1 MLEASFL
8 GLSDRTAED
17 GAVSVWPAWEVRG
30 HGDTTAWFHVRL
42 AFPDGA
48 SVDALA
54 VLNAGRVSI
63 EDVRADP
70 ALSLT
75 DLKLLAGWIEA
86 PLSAACGTG
95 GQSGGVCPEE
105 RLDRGAGEPGS
116 GSGGGGCPAGTAEG
130 PGGTGRATGAAPG
143 RPDCGAEE
151 GPGGTRG
158 TGGAD
163 RGAAPGGAA
172 ADAERPVRPDVAGAG
187 AGCAAGAGGAASDAA
202 GCAWSRRA
210 RQTWPRGIEGRRL
223 LAEEYRAAQDEGL
236 DPVLAVMDAT
246 GHSRRRALRL
256 IARARDAGF
265 LPPRHARR

>member
-1 MLEASFL
+1 M
-8 GLSDRTAED
+8 
-17 GAVSVWPAWEVRG
+17 WPAWEVRG

-54 VLNAGRVSI
+54 VLNAGRVFI
-63 EDVRADP
+63 EGVRADP

-95 GQSGGVCPEE
+95 GESGGVYPEE
-105 RLDRGAGEPGS
+105 RLDRGAEEPGS
-116 GSGGGGCPAGTAEG
+116 GGGGGGCPAGTAEG
-130 PGGTGRATGAAPG
+130 PEGTGRATGAAPG
-143 RPDCGAEE
+143 RPDRGAEE
-151 GPGGTRG
+151 GPGA

-163 RGAAPGGAA
+163 RGAAPGGVA
-172 ADAERPVRPDVAGAG
+172 ADAERPVRPDGAGAG
-187 AGCAAGAGGAASDAA
+187 AGRPAGAGGAASDA
-202 GCAWSRRA
+202 GCACPRRA

-256 IARARDAGF
+256 IAQARDAGF